1 MIVVCAYCAK
11 EGKPALIR
19 EKDPLDDPRVT
30 HGVCAEH
37 QLRLVEGIGLT
48 KNAGCFSS

>member
-1 MIVVCAYCAK
+1 MKVVCVYCAE

-19 EKDPLDDPRVT
+19 EKEPLDDPRVT

-37 QLRLVEGIGLT
+37 HLRLVKG
-48 KNAGCFSS
+48 